1 MELYSPV
8 IESFNLKPSSTW
20 HHFYQKST
28 HKMKWMQ
35 FFLENCVIQ
44 LYLRMLYI
52 IGVFYQNVYTS
63 SINRYKSN
71 TKFKKLQ
78 KTWGSCEA
86 FLLIKREAGG
96 FRILALRVAKSPSRS
111 TLVIRS
117 DRLKTFFNI
126 LYGPSEISKFYTLQE
141 KYNKIIWLSHNWERV
156 LIDMG
161 KDDIE

>member
-1 MELYSPV
+1 
-8 IESFNLKPSSTW
+8 
-20 HHFYQKST
+20 
-28 HKMKWMQ
+28 
-35 FFLENCVIQ
+35 
-44 LYLRMLYI
+44 MLYI

-117 DRLKTFFNI
+117 DRLKTFLTFFTAQVRFRSFI
-126 LYGPSEISKFYTLQE
+126 LYRK
-141 KYNKIIWLSHNWERV
+141 NIIKLYDYLITESGYWLIWVKMILNNLVKKLSHRYPLRNLLMNIISLTPGRQ
-156 LIDMG
+156 G
-161 KDDIE
+161 SG